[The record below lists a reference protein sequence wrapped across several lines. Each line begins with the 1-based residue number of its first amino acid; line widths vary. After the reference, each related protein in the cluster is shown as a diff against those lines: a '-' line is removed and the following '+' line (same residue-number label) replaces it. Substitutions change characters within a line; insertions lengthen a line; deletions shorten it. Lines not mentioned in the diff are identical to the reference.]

1 MFAVLKKSLM
11 IEIVV
16 PICILLSATIV
27 LAVLGAVYATNH
39 DAREAIEERA
49 NLTAKVLS
57 GGAGEAMWN
66 MDQGEA
72 VALLAPLG
80 QDPDYVGSALFDKN
94 GKIFARHGKGDD
106 GAAEQLITVR
116 VPVTHNVDNRT
127 VKPMGTLEMRLTA
140 SHAEAHARDRGVMII
155 IIGAIILLAVCGSL
169 ALIVRSVTRP
179 ILRLNR
185 AMGALAEGDH
195 NVQIS
200 DQERADEV
208 GRMAVMVEV
217 FKANAIAKVRLEAE
231 QDALQERLEIE
242 RKRALGHLAQSF
254 DAEVKTVLTSVSGT
268 AAKMSSFADIVEK
281 TAEENTRL
289 STGAI
294 ATADMVGVNVQ
305 TVAAAVEEL
314 AASVREISRQAQN
327 SNQVA
332 DSAKARAGQTVD
344 LVNGLVAAANRI
356 GDVVTLITNIA
367 SQTNLL
373 ALNATIEAAR
383 AGEAGKGFAVVA
395 HEVKSLANQTA
406 QATEEISSQV
416 QAIQASTQ
424 AAAREISQITG
435 VIGTISEISTVIAS
449 AVEQQNA
456 ATSEISRAIDQAA
469 QGSSVLEQNVKSV
482 ASAAQRNGEAAGSLL
497 GAIGSLNQQ
506 FGELRT
512 EVDRF
517 VGKLDVA

>member
-1 MFAVLKKSLM
+1 MFTILKKSLM
-11 IEIVV
+11 VEIVI
-16 PICILLSATIV
+16 PICILLSAII
-27 LAVLGAVYATNH
+27 LLSVLGGVYVTNH
-39 DAREAIEERA
+39 DAREAIEARA
-49 NLTAKVLS
+49 YLTAKVLS
-57 GGAGEAMWN
+57 GGAGEAIWN

-80 QDPDYVGSALFDKN
+80 QDPDYIGSILFDKD
-94 GKIFARHGKGDD
+94 GKIFAQHGKVDD
-106 GAAEQLITVR
+106 VATRQLIIVR
-116 VPVTHNVDNRT
+116 VPVTHNADSRI
-127 VKPMGTLEMRLTA
+127 VKPVGTLEMRLTA
-140 SHAEAHARDRGVMII
+140 SRAEAHARDRGVII
-155 IIGAIILLAVCGSL
+155 VIIGATILLVVCGSL

-195 NVQIS
+195 HVQIS

-208 GRMAVMVEV
+208 GRMAAMVEV
-217 FKANAIAKVRLEAE
+217 FKANAIAKVRLEEE
-231 QDALQERLEIE
+231 QDALQERVEIE
-242 RKRALGHLAQSF
+242 RKRALSQLAQSF

-268 AAKMSSFADIVEK
+268 ATEMSSFADIVAR
-281 TAEENTRL
+281 TAEDNTRL

-294 ATADMVGVNVQ
+294 ATADMVSVNVQ
-305 TVAAAVEEL
+305 TVATAVGEL
-314 AASVREISRQAQN
+314 AASVREISRQAQS

-406 QATEEISSQV
+406 KATEEISSQV

-424 AAAREISQITG
+424 AAASEISQITG
-435 VIGTISEISTVIAS
+435 VIGTISEISTIIAS

-456 ATSEISRAIDQAA
+456 ATSEISQAIAQAT
-469 QGSSVLEQNVKSV
+469 QGSTALEQSVKSV
-482 ASAAQRNGEAAGSLL
+482 AFAAQRNGEAAGSLL

-506 FGELRT
+506 FGELRI